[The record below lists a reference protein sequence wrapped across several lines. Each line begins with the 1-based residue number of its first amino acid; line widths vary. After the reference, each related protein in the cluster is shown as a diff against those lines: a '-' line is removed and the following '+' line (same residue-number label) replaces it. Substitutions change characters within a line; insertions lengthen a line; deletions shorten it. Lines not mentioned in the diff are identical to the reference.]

1 MSKQLTFA
9 SYEASRNRKKT
20 RAEKQLDKINHFV
33 DWDKVRQL
41 VKKTDFTGKQGGR
54 KPMDQMQKVKMM
66 FIQYLYNLSDPE
78 LEDQMHDRLSF
89 QRFAGID
96 LSESIPDF
104 TTLWR
109 FRERL
114 ISLNLCDQLFELIL
128 ETLKQKGLI
137 LKKGT
142 SVDATILES
151 TTKPLSKQ
159 KREELAQNPSPQI
172 DTDADST
179 EKRGKKYFGYKG
191 HIGQDVGSGLIR
203 KRSFTSARPHDSQ
216 QMDQLLSGDEQAVF
230 GDSAYSNKAD
240 KQKARTDGIYYGVLD
255 KGTRRKK
262 LSASQKKRNHK
273 KSKIRCK
280 VEHPFAYMKEK
291 LDYKM
296 AVAKNLLRNAFRF
309 DMNCII
315 YNIMRANV
323 LLTRTG

>member
-9 SYEASRNRKKT
+9 SYEVSRNRKKT
-20 RAEKQLDKINHFV
+20 RAEKKLDKINQIV
-33 DWDKVRQL
+33 DWEKVRQL
-41 VKKTDFTGKQGGR
+41 VQQTDFTGKQGGR
-54 KPMDQMQKVKMM
+54 KPMDQMQKVKML

-96 LSESIPDF
+96 LSEVIPDF

-109 FRERL
+109 FKERL
-114 ISLNLCDQLFELIL
+114 MALKLNDELFELIL
-128 ETLKQKGLI
+128 ESLEQKGLMI
-137 LKKGT
+137 KKGT
-142 SVDATILES
+142 SVDATIVVS

-159 KREELAQNPSPQI
+159 KREELSQKPSSQI

-203 KRSFTSARPHDSQ
+203 KRCFTSARPHDSQ
-216 QMDQLLSGDEQAVF
+216 QMEQLLSGDEQAIF

-240 KQKARTDGIYYGVLD
+240 KQKARASGIYYGVLD

-280 VEHPFAYMKEK
+280 VEHPFGYMKEK
-291 LDYKM
+291 LGYKL

-323 LLTRTG
+323 LLRRTC